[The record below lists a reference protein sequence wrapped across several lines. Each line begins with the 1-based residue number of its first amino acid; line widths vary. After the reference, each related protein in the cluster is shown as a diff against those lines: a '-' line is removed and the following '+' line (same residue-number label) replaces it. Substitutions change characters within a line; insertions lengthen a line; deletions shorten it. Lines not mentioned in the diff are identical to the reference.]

1 VGRYSGKGDSAV
13 IIQGSVNGMEKK
25 FTYEVKFP
33 AESDDNE
40 FIPRLWATRRVG
52 HLLDEI
58 RLHGENAELRDE
70 VTELARKYGI
80 VTPYTAYLILEDESQ
95 HNVPVRMRSLQ
106 GLDGDGMARQEAAKA
121 WGDFKADRE
130 GNRAIGGARSS
141 VALKDAVAAAL
152 AAFNGALESRR
163 ALGLP
168 PASAPASES
177 SMADRN
183 REKLVQY
190 AQQAQFVA
198 GKNFFQNDK
207 QWIDSAVQKNP
218 KARHVRIQFGSED
231 YFDLIAKNAQVLP
244 WLALGPNVQFV
255 FNNTLYD
262 IYE

>member
-1 VGRYSGKGDSAV
+1 
-13 IIQGSVNGMEKK
+13 
-25 FTYEVKFP
+25 
-33 AESDDNE
+33 
-40 FIPRLWATRRVG
+40 
-52 HLLDEI
+52 
-58 RLHGENAELRDE
+58 
-70 VTELARKYGI
+70 
-80 VTPYTAYLILEDESQ
+80 
-95 HNVPVRMRSLQ
+95 
-106 GLDGDGMARQEAAKA
+106 MARQEAAKA